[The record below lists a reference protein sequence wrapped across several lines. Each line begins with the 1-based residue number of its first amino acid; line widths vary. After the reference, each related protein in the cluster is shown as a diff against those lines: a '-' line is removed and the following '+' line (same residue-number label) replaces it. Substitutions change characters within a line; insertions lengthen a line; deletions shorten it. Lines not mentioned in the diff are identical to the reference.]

1 MATMSAVNLREHT
14 EAPRP
19 VPDEPRRGLS
29 RDTRAILSALAVFL
43 GVLAL
48 ALPLTYLAKESALP
62 VVEDKEL
69 PQEKPPAAPVAAKP
83 PPPVERAPVIPT
95 DIVPTDK
102 RAAVITRVQDLVDQ
116 GNYQR
121 AIDVAD
127 TYLADSELHRLWEL
141 RVLADETLAANREQE
156 LLEELASIPGWQ
168 YKLNRDKYAQ
178 LVAINPDEP
187 KYHKKLQYYQE
198 KYVEREKKRSRAKR

>member
-1 MATMSAVNLREHT
+1 MATMSAVNLLDHT

-19 VPDEPRRGLS
+19 VPDEPQRGLS
-29 RDTRAILSALAVFL
+29 RDTRAILSALAIFL

-48 ALPLTYLAKESALP
+48 ALPLTYLAKESTPAAP
-62 VVEDKEL
+62 EDKEL

-83 PPPVERAPVIPT
+83 PPPVERAPIIPT
-95 DIVPTDK
+95 DM
-102 RAAVITRVQDLVDQ
+102 RAAVIDRVQNLIDQ

-127 TYLADSELHRLWEL
+127 TYLADSELHHLWEL

>member
-14 EAPRP
+14 ESPRP

-29 RDTRAILSALAVFL
+29 RDTRAILSALAIFL
-43 GVLAL
+43 GILAL
-48 ALPLTYLAKESALP
+48 ALPLTYFAKESTPP
-62 VVEDKEL
+62 VSEDVEL
-69 PQEKPPAAPVAAKP
+69 PQEKPPAPVAANP
-83 PPPVERAPVIPT
+83 PPPVERAPI
-95 DIVPTDK
+95 IPTDK
-102 RAAVITRVQDLVDQ
+102 RAAVITRVQDLVEQ

-127 TYLADSELHRLWEL
+127 MYLADSELHRLWEL

>member
-1 MATMSAVNLREHT
+1 MATMSAINLLEHA

-19 VPDEPRRGLS
+19 TPDEPRRGLS
-29 RDTRAILSALAVFL
+29 PDTRAILSALAIFL
-43 GVLAL
+43 SILAL
-48 ALPLTYLAKESALP
+48 VLPLTYLAKESISPAAEAP
-62 VVEDKEL
+62 ERA
-69 PQEKPPAAPVAAKP
+69 QEKPSAAPVAPEAAKP
-83 PPPVERAPVIPT
+83 PPPVERAPIIPE
-95 DIVPTDK
+95 DM
-102 RAAVITRVQDLVDQ
+102 RAAVITRVQKLIDQ

-127 TYLADSELHRLWEL
+127 MYLADSELHHLWEL
-141 RVLADETLAANREQE
+141 RVLADQKLEANREQE